1 VVERPDHRAFDEE
14 RKVMVLKLGAHDYI
28 VKPFANAELA
38 ARCEAAPRRDHKSED
53 KSPIVRTGPLVVDLV
68 LRSVVF
74 GEEPIL
80 LTKKGISAAPRAG
93 LTSRPRGHAS
103 AIDQGDLGKDIE
115 RRFAI
120 SADAGPCPK

>member
-1 VVERPDHRAFDEE
+1 VISRAGSKEPIPV
-14 RKVMVLKLGAHDYI
+14 RVKLGADDYI
-28 VKPFANAELA
+28 VKPFGIDELA
-38 ARCEAAPRRDHKSED
+38 ARCAAAMRRAHKSAD
-53 KSPIVRTGPLVVDLV
+53 KNPIVRTGPLVVDLV